1 MDIASFARGLAL
13 GFAVAAPVGPMS
25 LLCMRRTLA
34 GGFFAGMLCG
44 LGVATADAL
53 YGAVAAFGLV
63 AITGFLV
70 GQQPWL
76 RLVGGA
82 VLVYLGLRTLRAR
95 PAKSPASAGGAG
107 LVGMYIST
115 LGLTLTNP
123 TTILSFAA
131 LFAGVGLGGDDRDS
145 TTAPALVLGVFVGSA
160 LWWLILTGGIA
171 IARRRLTSRL
181 LRSVNTLSGLALLG
195 FGLMALASLLPDP

>member
-25 LLCMRRTLA
+25 LLCMRRTLV
-34 GGFFAGMLCG
+34 GGFSAGVFSG

-53 YGAVAAFGLV
+53 YGAVAALGLV
-63 AITGFLV
+63 ATTGFLV

-76 RLVGGA
+76 RLSGGA
-82 VLVYLGLRTLRAR
+82 VLVYLGLRTLRASPADR
-95 PAKSPASAGGAG
+95 PATAEGAG
-107 LVGMYIST
+107 LAGMYLST
-115 LGLTLTNP
+115 LALTLANP
-123 TTILSFAA
+123 TTILSFGA
-131 LFAGVGLGGDDRDS
+131 LFAGLGLGADDRDT
-145 TTAPALVLGVFVGSA
+145 TTAPAMVLGVFLGSA

-181 LRSVNTLSGLALLG
+181 LRSVNRLSGLALLG
-195 FGLMALASLLPDP
+195 FGLMALASLLPKP